1 MRRLALGVVVLG
13 LVVGA
18 CAEPAPP
25 GTPSTSDPTDSAWEL
40 ESGDLDGSAI
50 PILAS
55 HPITLSFTEDAA
67 GGTAACNGYGGSYA
81 ISGDELTISEIS
93 STEMACLPEE
103 TMESERMYLE
113 ALSRVVTFTM
123 GDESLHLAGE
133 EVDLVFVELQP
144 VPTSELTGTVWVLDG
159 LNEGAAVSTVIGDR
173 ATLELFSDGS
183 LLGST
188 GCRSLNGTYII
199 SGAEVTLTQFAAEG
213 ECPDQLQPQDS
224 QVITVLES
232 GFRAAIDGQ
241 TLTLTIAG
249 DEGLIYKAEG

>member
-13 LVVGA
+13 LVVAA
-18 CAEPAPP
+18 CAEPGQP
-25 GTPSTSDPTDSAWEL
+25 GTPPTSDPTDRAWEL
-40 ESGDLDGSAI
+40 ESGNLDGSAI

-67 GGTAACNGYGGSYA
+67 GGTAACNGYGGSYS
-81 ISGDELTISEIS
+81 ISGDELTISELS
-93 STEMACLPEE
+93 WTEMACVPEE

-113 ALSRVVTFTM
+113 ALSRVATFTM

-133 EVDLVFVELQP
+133 EVDLGFVELPP

-159 LNEGAAVSTVIGDR
+159 LIEGDAVSSVNGDR

-188 GCRSLNGTYII
+188 GCRSLNGTYVIN
-199 SGAEVTLTQFAAEG
+199 GAEVTLTELAAEG

-224 QVITVLES
+224 QVITVLEG

-241 TLTLTIAG
+241 TLTLTTAG
-249 DEGLIYKAEG
+249 DEGLVYRAEG